1 MVPSHSC
8 KALKGRPAM
17 QTSSQPVA
25 NTPPAA
31 TSDLPQPNLSA
42 ERAYQGLTIAFMLLL
57 LASLWLFR

>member
-1 MVPSHSC
+1 
-8 KALKGRPAM
+8 M

-25 NTPPAA
+25 NTPPVA
-31 TSDLPQPNLSA
+31 TPEFREPNLSA

>member
-1 MVPSHSC
+1 
-8 KALKGRPAM
+8 M